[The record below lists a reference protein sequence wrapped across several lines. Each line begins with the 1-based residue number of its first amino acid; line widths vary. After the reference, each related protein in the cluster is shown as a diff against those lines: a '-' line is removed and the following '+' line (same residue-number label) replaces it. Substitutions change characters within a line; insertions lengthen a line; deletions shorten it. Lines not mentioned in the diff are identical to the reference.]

1 MPSSPVNLATLE
13 LVSIQYEITRSL
25 NANDDLRSL
34 CRRYMETCI
43 RRLSVKAA
51 YLYMPTLVA
60 GDLFSDTEV
69 SHSDW
74 GRVSMPSI
82 AACYPEQISAINPIF
97 NQVLAQPETEQ
108 IETQFI
114 EHNGTFYQLF
124 TLAKQAIFIL
134 ERNESPLP
142 PQVINAITPAV
153 KDLFHACRASLQ
165 HSQVVNEVE
174 KRKQAEQQLTYIAF
188 HDELTGLPNRTRLIN
203 VLNQQIQLCGQHNNS
218 GALLYIDLDNFRDIN
233 DSLGHQVGDDILC
246 LLTQRLQDICI
257 QREILGRFS
266 GNAFVIVC
274 PNQLMEQPYL
284 DALLLNVHQ
293 CFDEHYLIGNR
304 SIDVNASIGV
314 TYFSASSS
322 DAYTVYMQ
330 GDLAMSKA
338 KVSTGTSSVF
348 YQQDMEKQI
357 RRRYLLDAD
366 MRTAL
371 AQNDF
376 FMVAQPQV
384 NQHGEII
391 GAELLIRWQ
400 HAELGFIPPDEFIAI
415 AEKSGFIIPLG
426 EWIFEQACICITTLQ
441 HKPLKKQIKVA
452 INVSAKQF
460 YQPEFIQRVSA
471 LISKHK
477 IKVSDIELELTESA
491 MLEDIQLAV
500 TKIAALKQIG
510 FELSIDDFGTGY
522 SSLSYLKHLPV
533 DKIKIDKSFVSLI
546 DKREDSRAIVE
557 ATMLIARTFKLG
569 LIAEG
574 VETAA
579 EVATLS
585 NMGCNEFQGYY
596 FHKPMAIN
604 DFISLLTT

>member
-1 MPSSPVNLATLE
+1 MSNSFANLATLE

-25 NANDDLRSL
+25 NANADLRSL

-43 RRLSVKAA
+43 RRLSIKAA
-51 YLYMPTLVA
+51 YLYIPTQMA
-60 GDLFSDTEV
+60 GDLFTNTEV
-69 SHSDW
+69 SHHDW
-74 GRVSMPSI
+74 GRVSMPSVTV
-82 AACYPEQISAINPIF
+82 CYPDQISAINHIF
-97 NQVLAQPETEQ
+97 NQVLSQPATEQ
-108 IETQFI
+108 IETQLI
-114 EHNGTFYQLF
+114 EHSGTFYQLF
-124 TLAKQAIFIL
+124 SLSNQAIYIL
-134 ERNESPLP
+134 ERNDSPLP
-142 PQVINAITPAV
+142 LQVINAITPAV
-153 KDLFHACRASLQ
+153 KDLFYACRASLQ

-203 VLNQQIQLCGQHNNS
+203 VLNQQIELCAQYDNS
-218 GALLYIDLDNFRDIN
+218 GALMFIDLDNFRDIN
-233 DSLGHQVGDDILC
+233 DSLGHQVGDELLC
-246 LLTQRLQDICI
+246 QVAQRLQQICI
-257 QREILGRFS
+257 KQEILGRFS

-274 PNQLMEQPYL
+274 PNQLMQQQYIDE
-284 DALLLNVHQ
+284 LLLHVHQ
-293 CFDEHYLIGNR
+293 CFDENYKIGNR
-304 SIDVNASIGV
+304 SIDVNASIGL
-314 TYFSASSS
+314 TYFTANSC

-338 KVSTGTSSVF
+338 KASTGTNSVF
-348 YQQDMEKQI
+348 YQQDMEKQT

-384 NQHGEII
+384 NQHGDII

-400 HAELGFIPPDEFIAI
+400 HAELGFISPDEFIGI

-426 EWIFEQACICITTLQ
+426 EWIFEQACLCITRLQ
-441 HKPLKKQIKVA
+441 HTPLKQHIKVA

-460 YQPEFIQRVSA
+460 YQAEFIERISG

-500 TKIAALKQIG
+500 TKITALKQIG

-596 FHKPMAIN
+596 FHKPMALN
-604 DFISLLTT
+604 DFISLLTA